1 MRDQPVVGMSRAALV
16 AAWVALVGIEVVTQL
31 AFKFAGHATG
41 DFDFS
46 GAAFARAASAPWL
59 WVAVGGYCAGFVS
72 WMLILRH
79 MRLSR
84 AYPTSAIV
92 FVAVMIASLL
102 VLGESIDIV
111 QWIGATI
118 IVAGILQ
125 LGRAVEATSA
135 TPARTHLTE

>member
-1 MRDQPVVGMSRAALV
+1 MKSLPVASISRSALV
-16 AAWVALVGIEVVTQL
+16 AAWVVLVGIEVVTQL

-59 WVAVGGYCAGFVS
+59 WVAVGGYCAGFLA

-84 AYPTSAIV
+84 AYPASAIV
-92 FVAVMIASLL
+92 FVAVMVASLL
-102 VLGESIDIV
+102 VLGESIATV

-118 IVAGILQ
+118 IVAGILL
-125 LGRAVEATSA
+125 LGRAVEATST
-135 TPARTHLTE
+135 TPARTNPTE